1 MATAKDALTAIAS
14 HEKECNALFK
24 SFDKRLDDGSKR
36 FDKLEAML
44 WAVYPFIVGTIVLA
58 KFIG

>member
-1 MATAKDALTAIAS
+1 MA
-14 HEKECNALFK
+14 ECNALFK